1 MDVLSLDSFFSLD
14 GGEVGSSVVEEMGGM
29 PQLNW
34 RGEVLGEWND
44 TRGQFR
50 DVSQSFILQCES
62 AFPTWIAYTLWYT

>member
-50 DVSQSFILQCES
+50 VFPNFSFSNANQL
-62 AFPTWIAYTLWYT
+62 FLRG